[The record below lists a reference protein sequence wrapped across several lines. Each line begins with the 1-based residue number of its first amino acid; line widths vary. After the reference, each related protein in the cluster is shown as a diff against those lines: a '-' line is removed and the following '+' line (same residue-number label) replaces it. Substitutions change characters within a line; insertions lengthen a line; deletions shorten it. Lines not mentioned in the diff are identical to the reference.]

1 MSVYDKFKRT
11 WDDGKHGFGRHSY
24 DAAIAAGYTPQ
35 QIAAGVSGQRVGQR
49 AQDMIN
55 AAQAAYSSGQSAAN
69 DRAQEQINNLNNQ
82 ISGYTNQITN
92 LQGQYNTALG
102 QVQEWT
108 DKANEFEGMFNDRTR
123 EWEEARDEAAM
134 YREQAVGQ
142 QLRALRGGATSGG
155 GNQTGGS
162 QSLASGRSRYSA
174 AADDKAVEIE
184 KNIKAESGALS
195 RKGNVVQAIR
205 RANTRGGGGQRPQQS
220 AQAGSGSYYASR
232 FG

>member
-1 MSVYDKFKRT
+1 MSVYDQFKRP
-11 WDDGKHGFGRHSY
+11 WEDGKYGFGRHSY
-24 DAAIAAGYTPQ
+24 DAAVAAGYTPQ
-35 QIAAGVSGQRVGQR
+35 EIAAGVSGQRVGQR

-55 AAQAAYSSGQSAAN
+55 AAQTAYSRGQSSAN
-69 DRAQEQINNLNNQ
+69 SQKQREIDNLNSQ

-108 DKANEFEGMFNDRTR
+108 NKANEFEGMFNDRTR

-174 AADDKAVEIE
+174 ASDDKAVEIE
-184 KNIKAESGALS
+184 KNIKAESDALS
-195 RKGNVVQAIR
+195 RKGNVVQVIR
-205 RANTRGGGGQRPQQS
+205 RSNTGGGGGQRQQQS
-220 AQAGSGSYYASR
+220 SQAGSGSYYASR